1 MISASKIKYVKSLG
15 LQKFR
20 ELHSHFVVEGP
31 KMVAELLKSDFVI
44 GEIFAVEP
52 WLDDNRD
59 KLKRFSGNI
68 IKVTEKEI
76 SRLSGLKTANKV
88 LATVEIPKHKISDKI
103 FDKLTLALDG
113 ISDPGNLGTII
124 RVADWFGIQSIICS
138 TNTVE
143 LYNPKVIQA
152 TMGSL
157 FRVKLYYDN
166 LDRIIVNSGKKIPI
180 LGTTLDGENIYKAD
194 LPRRAMIVIGSEP
207 HGISPS
213 VIKLLDRKITI
224 PSSGT
229 ETESLNAAVATAIT
243 CSEFMRDKLIGA

>member
-20 ELHSHFVVEGP
+20 ELHNHFVVEGP
-31 KMVAELLKSDFVI
+31 KMINELLKSDFVP
-44 GEIFAVEP
+44 GEIFAVES

-59 KLKRFSGNI
+59 KLKSVSENI

-88 LATVEIPKHKISDKI
+88 LATVEIPQHKISDKI
-103 FDKLTLALDG
+103 FDKLTLVLDE

-124 RVADWFGIQSIICS
+124 RIADWFDIRNIICS

-157 FRVKLYYDN
+157 FRVKLYYVN
-166 LDRIIVNSGKKIPI
+166 LDRIFVNFGKKIPI
-180 LGTTLDGENIYKAD
+180 LGTTLDGENIYKAN
-194 LPRRAMIVIGSEP
+194 LPQNAMIVIGSES

-213 VIKLLDRKITI
+213 VQNYLDRKITI
-224 PSSGT
+224 PAFST
-229 ETESLNAAVATAIT
+229 ETESLNAAVATAIV
-243 CSEFMRDKLIGA
+243 CSEFMRNKLNSP